1 MRVDTCSWIAHN
13 CRAPVRYSWDHY
25 QISSSFCVMLQLLDS
40 AEWIWKFSS
49 LGLQNCK
56 CGCSR
61 PTGRLFFFF
70 HPSWRGMRNWTKVKR
85 KQNMKLQTRNC
96 QLMSVELEDT
106 QAGIQW
112 QKHSEYKVNK
122 ISFFQYIDWRQ
133 NRSWIKNQ
141 SGCLPWRSKLREDGI
156 FLTVIPFYALS
167 LHTRELKFLRALELH
182 HKNPLKVSHTCIHF
196 TEDSC
201 HYVGRF

>member
-1 MRVDTCSWIAHN
+1 MRVDMCSWITHN

-70 HPSWRGMRNWTKVKR
+70 FILAGGEWETGLKWRGNKIWNCRREIAHWCQWSWRILRQGSNDRSTVNIKWTKTPFSSTSIEDRTAVGSKIS
-85 KQNMKLQTRNC
+85 QD
-96 QLMSVELEDT
+96 VFLED
-106 QAGIQW
+106 QNWGRMAYSW
-112 QKHSEYKVNK
+112 Q
-122 ISFFQYIDWRQ
+122 SFHFMLFHCTLG
-133 NRSWIKNQ
+133 SWN
-141 SGCLPWRSKLREDGI
+141 
-156 FLTVIPFYALS
+156 F
-167 LHTRELKFLRALELH
+167 
-182 HKNPLKVSHTCIHF
+182 
-196 TEDSC
+196 
-201 HYVGRF
+201 